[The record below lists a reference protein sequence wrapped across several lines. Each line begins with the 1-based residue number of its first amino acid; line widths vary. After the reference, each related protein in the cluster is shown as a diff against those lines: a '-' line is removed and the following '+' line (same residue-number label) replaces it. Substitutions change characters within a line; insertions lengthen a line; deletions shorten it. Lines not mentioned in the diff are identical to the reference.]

1 MIDLNKKVFGDI
13 RAREI
18 FGSIPP
24 AYPDTENMLDVE
36 YKRLVQKIQTLS
48 SEELKE
54 IINNQRS
61 LEKQVN
67 SRPGAMALPQSKIK
81 LYVDYNQKYIK
92 SLEET
97 MNNISN

>member
-1 MIDLNKKVFGDI
+1 MFGDI

-24 AYPDTENMLDVE
+24 AYPDTQNMLDVE
-36 YKRLVQKIQTLS
+36 YKRLVQKIQALS
-48 SEELKE
+48 SDELKE
-54 IINNQRS
+54 IISSQRD

-97 MNNISN
+97 MNNISK

>member
-1 MIDLNKKVFGDI
+1 MFGDI

-18 FGSIPP
+18 FGSSPP

-36 YKRLVQKIQTLS
+36 YKRLVQKTQALS
-48 SEELKE
+48 SDELKE
-54 IINNQRS
+54 IINSQRS

-97 MNNISN
+97 MNNISK

>member
-1 MIDLNKKVFGDI
+1 MFGDI

-24 AYPDTENMLDVE
+24 AYPDTENMLDEE
-36 YKRLVQKIQTLS
+36 YKRLVQKIQSLS
-48 SEELKE
+48 SDELKE

-92 SLEET
+92 SLEDII
-97 MNNISN
+97 NSSSN

>member
-1 MIDLNKKVFGDI
+1 MFGDI

>member
-1 MIDLNKKVFGDI
+1 MIDLNEKVFGDI
-13 RAREI
+13 RAKEI
-18 FGSIPP
+18 FGSVPP

-36 YKRLVQKIQTLS
+36 YRRLVRQMQKLS
-48 SEELKE
+48 REELKE
-54 IINNQRS
+54 IIEIQRS

-97 MNNISN
+97 INNISK